1 MATAEQIKSLIRS
14 HLSMDA
20 EQFYASAL
28 QIAAHEARQGH
39 KALANDIRELVDRAR
54 KKPATNNV
62 IAFPQELAGLILSE
76 QPSRPLA
83 SLVVDDALKARIE
96 RVILEFRQQ
105 HKLKKHGLNHRR
117 KLLLSGEPGT
127 GKTMTAQVLAT
138 ELKQPLHIIQMD
150 RLVTKFMGETG
161 AKLRQIFERMRA
173 MPGVYLFDEFD
184 AIGGERD
191 LGNDVGEMRR
201 VLNAFLQFIENDISN
216 NLIIAATNNPRLLDR
231 ALFRRFDDVLHYAMP
246 NDDSRKHLIA
256 NLLGIFRSPQFPLDK
271 AAQASQGLSHS
282 EIDRACRDA
291 IKLAIL
297 NNKSRVTYTHFNT
310 LLKERHAAYQGK
322 EK

>member
-14 HLSMDA
+14 HLSMNV

-39 KALANDIRELVDRAR
+39 TGLANDIKDMVDRAR
-54 KKPATNNV
+54 IKPATNNV
-62 IAFPQELAGLILSE
+62 IAFPLELSGLILTE
-76 QPSRPLA
+76 QPARPLA
-83 SLVVDDALKARIE
+83 SLVVDDALKTRIA
-96 RVILEFRQQ
+96 RVIMEFRQQ
-105 HKLKKHGLNHRR
+105 LKLKKHGLGHRR
-117 KLLLSGEPGT
+117 KLLLLGEPGT

-138 ELKQPLHIIQMD
+138 ELKQSFHIIQMD

-161 AKLRQIFERMRA
+161 AKLRQIFDRMRA
-173 MPGVYLFDEFD
+173 MLGVYLFDEFD

-201 VLNAFLQFIENDISN
+201 VLNAFLQFIENDTSN

-231 ALFRRFDDVLHYAMP
+231 ALFRRFDDVLHYSLP
-246 NDDSRKHLIA
+246 DRESRKRLIA
-256 NLLGIFRSPQFPLDK
+256 NLLGTFRNPQFPLEK
-271 AAQASQGLSHS
+271 AAQAGKGLSHS

-297 NNKSRVTYTHFNT
+297 SNKSRVTYTSFNV

-322 EK
+322 ER

>member
-1 MATAEQIKSLIRS
+1 MATADQIKVLIRS
-14 HLSMDA
+14 HLSMNSG
-20 EQFYASAL
+20 QFYSSAL

-39 KALANDIRELVDRAR
+39 TGLANDIREMVDRAK
-54 KKPATNNV
+54 KKPAVNNV
-62 IAFPQELAGLILSE
+62 IAFPQVLAGLILTE
-76 QPSRPLA
+76 QPVRPLA
-83 SLVVDDALKARIE
+83 SLVVDDALKGRID

-105 HKLKKHGLNHRR
+105 HKLKKHGLHHRR

-127 GKTMTAQVLAT
+127 GKTMTAQVLAA

-161 AKLRQIFERMRA
+161 AKLRQIFERMRS

-201 VLNAFLQFIENDISN
+201 VLNAFLQFIENDTLD

-231 ALFRRFDDVLHYAMP
+231 ALFRRFDDVLHYSLP
-246 NDDSRKHLIA
+246 DGESRKRLIA
-256 NLLGIFRSPQFPLDK
+256 NLLGTFRSPQFPLDK
-271 AAQASQGLSHS
+271 AAQAGQGLSHS

-297 NNKSRVTYTHFNT
+297 SNKSRVTYPSFKA
-310 LLKERHAAYQGK
+310 LLKERHTAYQGK
-322 EK
+322 ER